1 MYRNVDRD
9 LRITSNSW
17 LVLLLLH
24 RVVLDGRSVLNEP
37 SGLDVRHSREETAE
51 VPGISISLLHYYNF
65 LTENLVDAGAPS
77 S

>member
-9 LRITSNSW
+9 LKIMSNSR
-17 LVLLLLH
+17 LVLLLPR
-24 RVVLDGRSVLNEP
+24 RVVLDRRSVLNEP
-37 SGLDVRHSREETAE
+37 SGLDVRHNTEETAE
-51 VPGISISLLHYYNF
+51 VPGISISLLYYYNF

>member
-9 LRITSNSW
+9 LRIMSNSRF
-17 LVLLLLH
+17 VLLLLYC
-24 RVVLDGRSVLNEP
+24 VVVDRRSVLNVLL
-37 SGLDVRHSREETAE
+37 GLNIRHNTEETAE
-51 VPGISISLLHYYNF
+51 VPGISISLLYYYNF